1 MADLVERQSK
11 GPKKQASSVLGLSAC
26 VAGYGCRGV
35 FERRIGSQETSSFRL
50 VLIRSPSV
58 VRHLACLGRCRVGS
72 PEASSPRGLDWFS
85 RVSLDSALRFL
96 PLAGTGLAMGRI

>member
-11 GPKKQASSVLGLSAC
+11 GPKKQASTVFGLSAC

-35 FERRIGSQETSSFRL
+35 FEGRIGSQETSSLRL
-50 VLIRSPSV
+50 VLIRSPNV

-72 PEASSPRGLDWFS
+72 PEASSPRGLDWFG
-85 RVSLDSALRFL
+85 RVSLHSALRLLAF
-96 PLAGTGLAMGRI
+96 AGTGLAFGRI